1 MPWKC
6 SPKLRRSPVRACFEQ
21 ILPEK
26 PEEGEGYEEDR
37 SEELEEPEKP
47 EDHEDYEKLEELSD
61 PEGQEELLK
70 PEGFASREDSMSFTP
85 GGDPGEDGL
94 QLENMVRERTEAFA
108 SFTKMGAMTNA
119 FEVLFYDLDFMLFI

>member
-6 SPKLRRSPVRACFEQ
+6 SPKLRRSLVRACFEQ

-26 PEEGEGYEEDR
+26 PEKGEGYEEDR

-47 EDHEDYEKLEELSD
+47 EDLEDYEKLEELSD
-61 PEGQEELLK
+61 PEGLEELLK

-85 GGDPGEDGL
+85 GANL
-94 QLENMVRERTEAFA
+94 R
-108 SFTKMGAMTNA
+108 KM
-119 FEVLFYDLDFMLFI
+119 DFSWKTWSVSGRRPSATSQKWGP